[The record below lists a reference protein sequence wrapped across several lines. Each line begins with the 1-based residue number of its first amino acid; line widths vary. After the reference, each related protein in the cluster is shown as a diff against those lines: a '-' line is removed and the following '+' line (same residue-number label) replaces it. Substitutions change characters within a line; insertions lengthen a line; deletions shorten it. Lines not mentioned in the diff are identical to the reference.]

1 MGMDIPKIHWFQES
15 KKQNLFAIVAPGDV
29 LLSPDLVSAQIDGS
43 PLSQQEVAEMIKL
56 KVVKPVVRVLVDQ
69 VVQEKAN
76 IQQVIASIPASISDY
91 VSSFKFEGVMPLADF
106 ELHKQ
111 LLEEGDFMRR
121 RAKSMMDSVDELSP
135 LDATGRSLLALK
147 TKKDYS
153 DQDFFKAIEH
163 DSALCAQ
170 LLTWGTSAYYGPSKS
185 NDTIENVVIK
195 NLGVD
200 KALVLSIG
208 LSVQKAFQIEKSLR
222 PSLVENISRSIY
234 ISNVVKSV
242 SAKVFIPHE
251 TRLLPLCGL
260 LHNMGD
266 LILMQV
272 SPTMYKRYSTY
283 RQFNPA
289 HTLEFVQGATLGF
302 VCSQMGVILAKR
314 WELPGPVIDVIAHG
328 HLGADSLLRT
338 GIEARLVALSKRILT
353 DRGLINHQYEGDLE
367 RGNMG
372 LDQNAINAI
381 IDEFEGR
388 KAYYDIIAQAMSA

>member
-1 MGMDIPKIHWFQES
+1 
-15 KKQNLFAIVAPGDV
+15 
-29 LLSPDLVSAQIDGS
+29 
-43 PLSQQEVAEMIKL
+43 
-56 KVVKPVVRVLVDQ
+56 
-69 VVQEKAN
+69 
-76 IQQVIASIPASISDY
+76 
-91 VSSFKFEGVMPLADF
+91 
-106 ELHKQ
+106 
-111 LLEEGDFMRR
+111 
-121 RAKSMMDSVDELSP
+121 
-135 LDATGRSLLALK
+135 
-147 TKKDYS
+147 
-153 DQDFFKAIEH
+153 
-163 DSALCAQ
+163 
-170 LLTWGTSAYYGPSKS
+170 
-185 NDTIENVVIK
+185 VIK

-314 WELPGPVIDVIAHG
+314 WELPEPVIDVIAHG
-328 HLGADSLLRT
+328 HLGADPLLRT
-338 GIEARLVALSKRILT
+338 GIEARLVTLSKRILT

-381 IDEFEGR
+381 IAEFEGR
-388 KAYYDIIAQAMSA
+388 KAYYDIIAQAMSS